1 MRKWCPRG
9 EGLQR
14 AKGWGLESH
23 KRGNPGEGLGLQER
37 HCTIVGEGRAG
48 CVGHQRILLAPQHF
62 HLHNS

>member
-37 HCTIVGEGRAG
+37 HCTIVGRGEQDVWATREYS
-48 CVGHQRILLAPQHF
+48 LLHSIF
-62 HLHNS
+62 T